1 MLKRPVEEHP
11 FGLEVKEGEG
21 WLLVG
26 SIGLMAIDWR
36 SRKAEIG
43 IMIGD
48 KRYWNKGYGTEA
60 MRLILQ
66 HGFETLNLH
75 RLYLRV
81 FSDNSRAV
89 RAYEKAGFVLEA
101 RMRETNFD
109 NGRYRDDL
117 MMSMLR
123 PEWDAAKGATK

>member
-1 MLKRPVEEHP
+1 
-11 FGLEVKEGEG
+11 
-21 WLLVG
+21 
-26 SIGLMAIDWR
+26 MAIDWR

-89 RAYEKAGFVLEA
+89 RTYEKAGFVLEA